1 MTLAVKLCGLSTAE
15 TVEAA
20 VAGGATHVG
29 FVFYPRSPR
38 AVTAALA
45 ADLARHVPRPVLA
58 CGLFVDAGEDDI
70 LRVLDRV
77 RLDLL
82 QLHGSESPDRCHR
95 LRERAGRPVMKALPV
110 AADTDIRAAERWHG
124 AVDLLLFDAKPQPGA
139 LPGGNGVAFDW
150 DLLAGRSFPVPWF
163 LAGGLDPE
171 NVAEAV
177 RRTRAPGV
185 DVSSGIE
192 SSPGIKDRAKMAA
205 FLAAVA
211 EL

>member
-1 MTLAVKLCGLSTAE
+1 MALAVKLCGLSTEE

-20 VAGGATHVG
+20 IAGGASHVG
-29 FVFYPRSPR
+29 FVFHPKSPR
-38 AVTAALA
+38 AVTPGRA
-45 ADLARHVPRPVLA
+45 ADLARLVRPPVLA
-58 CGLFVDAGEDDI
+58 CGLFVDAAEDDI
-70 LRVLDRV
+70 RRTLDRV
-77 RLDLL
+77 PLDIL
-82 QLHGSESPDRCHR
+82 QLHGAEPPERCR
-95 LRERAGRPVMKALPV
+95 FLRERTGRKVMKAIPV
-110 AADTDIRAAERWHG
+110 ATDADIRAAERWYG
-124 AVDLLLFDAKPQPGA
+124 AVDLLLFDAKPSPGG
-139 LPGGNGVAFDW
+139 LPGGNGVPFDW
-150 DLLAGRSFPVPWF
+150 SLLAGRSFPVPWF

-211 EL
+211 